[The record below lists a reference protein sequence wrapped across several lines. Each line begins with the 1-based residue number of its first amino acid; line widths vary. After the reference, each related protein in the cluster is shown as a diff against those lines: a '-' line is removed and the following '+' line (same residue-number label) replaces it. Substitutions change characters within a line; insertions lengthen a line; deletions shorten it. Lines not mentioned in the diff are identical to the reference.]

1 MKEKHLVFEHTVGHI
16 YFKYVCRITEM
27 IVMIEKSV
35 TTLCFPFQ
43 LRTYTKFR
51 TNLNG
56 VWPGFITTNVAVDL
70 RN

>member
-1 MKEKHLVFEHTVGHI
+1 MKENHLAFEHTKEHI
-16 YFKYVCRITEM
+16 YFKYAYRITEI

-35 TTLCFPFQ
+35 TKLCFPLQ

-56 VWPGFITTNVAVDL
+56 VWPGFITAIVAVDL